1 MGKGTAPEIVS
12 RKKQDISPE
21 TVKDFGPGIEK
32 AEMTGRLEN
41 CGAPEKRNTGKKQ
54 TMGMTMRE
62 IAVRL
67 YGKYRNLVLYG
78 VIGGLSVIFDFIVFF
93 LLTIFFPEYYLLANV
108 ISVNCGIINSFLLN
122 RRFNF
127 KVKDRFILRFIVF
140 YLVGMTGLLISSG
153 MLYLLVGC
161 GEMNL
166 LASKAVTIFVV
177 TVFQFILN
185 KNVTFRQHG

>member
-1 MGKGTAPEIVS
+1 MGVI
-12 RKKQDISPE
+12 
-21 TVKDFGPGIEK
+21 
-32 AEMTGRLEN
+32 
-41 CGAPEKRNTGKKQ
+41 
-54 TMGMTMRE
+54 MRE
-62 IAVRL
+62 IAGRL

-78 VIGGLSVIFDFIVFF
+78 VIGGMSVVFDFIVFF
-93 LLTIFFPEYYLLANV
+93 LLTSFFPEYYLLANV

-140 YLVGMTGLLISSG
+140 YLVGITGLLISSG

-166 LASKAVTIFVV
+166 LVSKAVTIFVV